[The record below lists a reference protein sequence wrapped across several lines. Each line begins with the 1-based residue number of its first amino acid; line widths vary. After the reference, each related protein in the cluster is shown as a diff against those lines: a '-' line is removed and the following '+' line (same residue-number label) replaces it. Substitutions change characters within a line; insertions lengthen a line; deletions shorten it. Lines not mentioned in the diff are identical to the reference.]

1 MMMMTPQEELEKLS
15 YRELLERKNEIIS
28 YITEFENDFD
38 MDKLGWNVHPK
49 PDVRY
54 QVYLEELGRIA
65 PLLSAAF
72 NKEYE
77 WPPNNM
83 KNYYED
89 MKRIKE

>member
-1 MMMMTPQEELEKLS
+1 MMMMTPLEDLEKLS
-15 YRELLERKNEIIS
+15 YRELLERKNEINS

-38 MDKLGWNVHPK
+38 MKKLGWNIHPK

-65 PLLSAAF
+65 PLLAAAF

-77 WPPNNM
+77 MPVKDM
-83 KNYYED
+83 KEYYED
-89 MKRIKE
+89 MKKL